1 MGGAVVVGHGWR
13 RGPGGRGARALAGG
27 GALALAVALAGCG
40 GPPVKKISEGPGQ
53 SAKTG
58 TIDVAGLQLAAAPD
72 GVWPAGAHVPLIG
85 RLVNEGAEPDFLLD
99 VSSPAAASGH
109 VIPAHAQ
116 RPGIMLAPGEPVK
129 VGQPAPVAILD
140 GLHQPLRDGDLVEV
154 TLTFTKAEPVHARL
168 HVRVPKA
175 SASASPTSSSSA
187 SSSASASAT
196 SSSGSTG

>member
-1 MGGAVVVGHGWR
+1 V
-13 RGPGGRGARALAGG
+13 LAGG
-27 GALALAVALAGCG
+27 GALALTAALAGCG

-53 SAKTG
+53 SATTG

-72 GVWPAGAHVPLIG
+72 GVWPAGSHVPLIG
-85 RLVNEGAEPDFLLD
+85 RMVNEGAEPDFLLD
-99 VSSPAAASGH
+99 VSSPVAESGH

-140 GLHQPLRDGDLVEV
+140 GLHEPLRDGDFVEV
-154 TLTFTKAEPVHARL
+154 TLTFTKAEPVHARI

-175 SASASPTSSSSA
+175 SASASP
-187 SSSASASAT
+187 SASASSTASAT
-196 SSSGSTG
+196 